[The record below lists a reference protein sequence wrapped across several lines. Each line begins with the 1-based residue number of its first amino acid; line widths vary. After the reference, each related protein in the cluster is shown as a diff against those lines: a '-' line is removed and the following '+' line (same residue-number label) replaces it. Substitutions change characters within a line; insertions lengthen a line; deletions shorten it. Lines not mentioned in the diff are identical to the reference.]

1 MSDLHQPDPTQQ
13 LSHHAYYQLVHT
25 ICGLLPPPLAD
36 TPEALLTRNQAAI
49 AKVAALAPV
58 NADEA
63 DIAAHCV
70 AARAQAE
77 DVLRLLRRHAADIQ
91 IVMRLNAQFALMERT
106 AVSLRNQLLRLQTAR
121 QKRETNAE
129 AAGADEWATYIAA
142 RKLQSALDQRH
153 PPAELQAE
161 HAVPARSAVAQAE
174 HAMPA
179 PPAEPPAEHAMPA
192 LPAEPPAAVSAP
204 APTAQPAVPPVWEA
218 APSRAPIAATPPRH
232 RRRLAAET
240 DDLPRDLAAE
250 ADHYAIIHPRRA
262 GPIRRF
268 GGLPP
273 NCDFGPPDDDLIHAI
288 VTGTSPTLR
297 ALDGPATAAA

>member
-25 ICGLLPPPLAD
+25 LCGLLPAPLAD

-49 AKVAALAPV
+49 AKIAALAPV

-63 DIAAHCV
+63 DIATHCV

-77 DVLRLLRRHAADIQ
+77 DILRLLRCHAGDIQ

-121 QKRETNAE
+121 QKREANAE

-142 RKLQSALDQRH
+142 RKLQSALDQRQP
-153 PPAELQAE
+153 PPAQ
-161 HAVPARSAVAQAE
+161 PQAE

-179 PPAEPPAEHAMPA
+179 PPAEPPA
-192 LPAEPPAAVSAP
+192 PAAASA
-204 APTAQPAVPPVWEA
+204 APTAQPAVPSAREA
-218 APSRAPIAATPPRH
+218 ASPPAPIAASPPRH
-232 RRRLAAET
+232 RRRIAAET

-250 ADHYAIIHPRRA
+250 ADHYANVHPRRA
-262 GPIRRF
+262 SSIRRY

-273 NCDFGPPDDDLIHAI
+273 NCDFGPPDDDLIRAI
-288 VTGTSPTLR
+288 VTGTSPALR
-297 ALDGPATAAA
+297 ALDTPAAAGLTPPPRWSVRDAAA

>member
-25 ICGLLPPPLAD
+25 LCGLLPAPLAD

-49 AKVAALAPV
+49 AKIAALAPV

-63 DIAAHCV
+63 DIATHCV

-77 DVLRLLRRHAADIQ
+77 DILRLLRCHAGDIQ

-121 QKRETNAE
+121 QKREANAE

-142 RKLQSALDQRH
+142 RKLQSALDQRQP
-153 PPAELQAE
+153 PPAQ
-161 HAVPARSAVAQAE
+161 PQ
-174 HAMPA
+174 
-179 PPAEPPAEHAMPA
+179 AEHAMPA
-192 LPAEPPAAVSAP
+192 LPAEPPAP
-204 APTAQPAVPPVWEA
+204 AEPTAHSAVPPEREA
-218 APSRAPIAATPPRH
+218 APSPARLAATPPRH
-232 RRRLAAET
+232 RRRVAAET
-240 DDLPRDLAAE
+240 DDPPRDLAAE
-250 ADHYAIIHPRRA
+250 ADHYANIYPRRA
-262 GPIRRF
+262 GAIRRY

-273 NCDFGPPDDDLIHAI
+273 NCDFGPPDDDLVRAI

-297 ALDGPATAAA
+297 ALDAPAAAAA

>member
-49 AKVAALAPV
+49 AKIAALAPV

-77 DVLRLLRRHAADIQ
+77 DVLRLLRCHAADIQ

-121 QKRETNAE
+121 QKHETNAE

-142 RKLQSALDQRH
+142 RKLQSALDQRL

-161 HAVPARSAVAQAE
+161 HP
-174 HAMPA
+174 
-179 PPAEPPAEHAMPA
+179 MPA
-192 LPAEPPAAVSAP
+192 LPAEPPQAPAAAP
-204 APTAQPAVPPVWEA
+204 TAPTAQPAVPAAPQA

-232 RRRLAAET
+232 RRRLAAEP

-297 ALDGPATAAA
+297 ALDGPVTAAA

>member
-25 ICGLLPPPLAD
+25 LCGLLPPPLAD

-49 AKVAALAPV
+49 AKIAALAPV

-77 DVLRLLRRHAADIQ
+77 DVLRLLRCHAADIQ

-142 RKLQSALDQRH
+142 RKLQSALDQRL

-161 HAVPARSAVAQAE
+161 HPMPARSAVAQAE

-192 LPAEPPAAVSAP
+192 LPAEPPPAPAAAST

-250 ADHYAIIHPRRA
+250 ADHYAIIHPPPVRRSA
-262 GPIRRF
+262 AQLRF
-268 GGLPP
+268 RPSG
-273 NCDFGPPDDDLIHAI
+273 
-288 VTGTSPTLR
+288 
-297 ALDGPATAAA
+297 